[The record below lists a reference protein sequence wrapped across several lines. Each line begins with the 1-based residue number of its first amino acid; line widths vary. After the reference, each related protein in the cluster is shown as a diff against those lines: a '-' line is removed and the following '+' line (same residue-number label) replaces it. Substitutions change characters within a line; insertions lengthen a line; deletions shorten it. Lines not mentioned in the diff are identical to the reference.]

1 MRMEIRRLPG
11 DVTVLND
18 CYNANPASMAAAL
31 QTLAAS
37 RATRRLAV
45 LGEMRELG
53 EHAEVACREL
63 GTAAAAVE
71 LELLVLLGA
80 QALLVR
86 ESALA
91 AGMDPSRVLVAADHD
106 EAARRLRAA
115 VRAGDVVLLKGSRGA
130 TLERVL
136 QRLEQ
141 EA

>member
-1 MRMEIRRLPG
+1 
-11 DVTVLND
+11 
-18 CYNANPASMAAAL
+18 MAAAL